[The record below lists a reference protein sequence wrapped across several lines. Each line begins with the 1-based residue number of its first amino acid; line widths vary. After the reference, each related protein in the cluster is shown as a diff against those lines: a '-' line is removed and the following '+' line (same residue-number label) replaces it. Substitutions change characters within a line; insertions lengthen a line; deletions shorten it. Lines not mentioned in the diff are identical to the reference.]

1 MTLQLNLKSLA
12 VRLIFLVAVLGFCF
26 WLMLIIIGNFVTGT
40 LVDERVGLD
49 KLDKN
54 ALEATLNRYPNSP
67 RLNAR
72 MAQAEML
79 SFDRNPVKV
88 LTYAQRAAN
97 LSPYNYEYRLLLA
110 SAQDIKGERAAAE
123 QSLRKAIELAPNN
136 PDTHWQLANVL
147 LRQGKLAD
155 ALPEFKR
162 ATAANLGNLS
172 ATLDLIWRVSGG
184 KIEIVDAATSDSPA
198 ARLILAR
205 FLIKQKQVG
214 EAAKVFSSI
223 DKKAL
228 RNDSEAADVLK
239 WFMET
244 RQGTLVRQLWLNI
257 VSDVSV
263 EQAPLIWNGSFED
276 DSYKDFTQFDWNLAR
291 SDFARFSVDTSLAHS
306 GSRAL
311 RVDFT
316 GKDTTRLNGEL
327 KQAVVLKP
335 GLKYRLEFYIKTE
348 KFTAFSTPFDLN
360 IVLQELSSN
369 KEVVIADPI
378 KAGTSDWKRVSIDFV
393 APETSADGL
402 VLKLRRAPEFS
413 YDEPA
418 KGTIWFDDFSIKPL

>member
-1 MTLQLNLKSLA
+1 MTLQLNLKNIA
-12 VRLIFLVAVLGFCF
+12 IRFIFLAAIVGFCV
-26 WLMLIIIGNFVTGT
+26 WLVFVIIGHFITST
-40 LVDERVGLD
+40 LVDERVGMD

-79 SFDRNPVKV
+79 SFDRNTTKII
-88 LTYAQRAAN
+88 TYAQRAAN
-97 LSPYNYEYRLLLA
+97 LSPFNYEYRLLLA
-110 SAQDIKGERAAAE
+110 SAQEMKGERAAAE

-147 LRQGKLAD
+147 LRQGKLAE

-162 ATAANLGNLS
+162 ATAANLTNLP

-184 KIEIVDAATSDSPA
+184 RVEIVDAATSDDPA
-198 ARLILAR
+198 ARLILTR
-205 FLIKQKQVG
+205 FLIKQKRVS
-214 EAAKVFSSI
+214 EAATIFSSI
-223 DKKAL
+223 DKKTL

-239 WFMET
+239 WFVET
-244 RQGTLVRQLWLNI
+244 RQWTLARQLWLSI
-257 VSDVSV
+257 VSDAPT

-291 SDFARFSVDTSLAHS
+291 SDFARFSVDTSLARS
-306 GSRAL
+306 GSHSL
-311 RVDFT
+311 RVDFS

-327 KQAVVLKP
+327 KQALVLKP
-335 GLKYRLEFYIKTE
+335 GAKYRLEFYLKSE
-348 KFTAFSTPFDLN
+348 KFTGFSTPYDMH
-360 IVLQELSSN
+360 IVLESLAAN
-369 KEVVIADPI
+369 KEVVISEAI
-378 KAGTSDWKRVSIDFV
+378 KAGTSDWKRISIDFV
-393 APETSADGL
+393 APEMSAEGL
-402 VLKLRRAPEFS
+402 VLKLRRVPEFS

-418 KGTIWFDDFSIKPL
+418 RGTIWFDDFSIKPL